1 METLILKVYSA
12 ELAERAK
19 HDGIAPR
26 AITVEDER
34 IAALAAAF
42 PERDLRHA
50 VVMRAA
56 YERQLTTELRK
67 QKDALPAPASEA

>member
-1 METLILKVYSA
+1 MKTLILKVYRA
-12 ELAERAK
+12 VLAERAK

-34 IAALAAAF
+34 IAAVAAAF
-42 PERDLRHA
+42 SERDLRHA

-56 YERQLTTELRK
+56 YERQLATDIRK
-67 QKDALPAPASEA
+67 HESALTFPASEV

>member
-1 METLILKVYSA
+1 MKTLILKVYRA

-34 IAALAAAF
+34 IAAVAAAF
-42 PERDLRHA
+42 SERDLRHA

-56 YERQLTTELRK
+56 YERQLATDIRK
-67 QKDALPAPASEA
+67 HKNAPPASVSEA